1 MILWTSLSWV
11 MSAVALAGTV
21 LNAERNVYG
30 FVFWLVSNLYMTIRF
45 FYIGEYAQA
54 VLFFVYTVLAIRG
67 IISWTQKER
76 STKECRAK
84 DLSVFLK
91 SIQKQADE
99 WKAERRK
106 EAEKIAEK
114 ELERID
120 FYKVEQSEK
129 ELENK
134 KL

>member
-1 MILWTSLSWV
+1 MILWTILSWV

-21 LNAERNVYG
+21 LNAERNKWG
-30 FVFWLVSNLYMTIRF
+30 FIFWLVSNLYMTVRF
-45 FYIGEYAQA
+45 TYIGEYAQA
-54 VLFFVYTVLAIRG
+54 VLFFIYTVLAIRG

-76 STKECRAK
+76 RAKSPK

-114 ELERID
+114 ELE
-120 FYKVEQSEK
+120 
-129 ELENK
+129 NK